1 MIGVNKPDDKEDK
14 MRTKLL
20 VIISCLLLGAG
31 CMAGKQVMV
40 STPPVNPCPIP
51 AGYQLKPAIETAEQ
65 TLQSCPEKLDQV
77 FMALLDIAK
86 HSPDKENGVLIQDML
101 KRLIRKNTISET
113 YAKTLYQ
120 KYFSRRFATMP
131 ETKVYNL
138 PGELHSIKKVL
149 KEELALKRIGIVECC
164 NDKESYKYAECE
176 YARAICFMENLVYN
190 QEYLK
195 EGGQ

>member
-1 MIGVNKPDDKEDK
+1 
-14 MRTKLL
+14 MRAKLL
-20 VIISCLLLGAG
+20 LIICCLLIGAG
-31 CMAGKQVMV
+31 CWEKKQVMV
-40 STPPVNPCPIP
+40 STSTAPVNPCSIP

-65 TLQSCPEKLDQV
+65 TLESCPEKLDQV

-86 HSPDKENGVLIQDML
+86 HSPVKKNGVLIQDML
-101 KRLIRKNTISET
+101 KRLIRKNKISET

-131 ETKVYNL
+131 ETRVYNL

-149 KEELALKRIGIVECC
+149 KQELALKKIGIVECC
-164 NDKESYKYAECE
+164 NDKESYKYAEHE

>member
-1 MIGVNKPDDKEDK
+1 
-14 MRTKLL
+14 MRAKLL
-20 VIISCLLLGAG
+20 LIICCLLIGAG
-31 CMAGKQVMV
+31 CAEKKHVVV

-86 HSPDKENGVLIQDML
+86 HSPDKENGVLIQHML

-113 YAKTLYQ
+113 YTRTLYQ

-138 PGELHSIKKVL
+138 PVELHSIKKVL

-164 NDKESYKYAECE
+164 NDKESYKYAERE